1 MKFTVHTEQ
10 QMAELARKFS
20 KAIILPLI
28 VGVSGHLGV
37 GKTVFVRSLIRVY
50 KIDEKVKSPTFSM
63 IEEYNYS
70 NINIT
75 HADLYRVKRGEQ
87 NYIDF
92 CDYYSKNSL
101 IIIEWIENDKSLIKK
116 SDIIIDIE
124 MLKNTAMRRVS
135 FTGNSSKG
143 KQSIQNIRS

>member
-1 MKFTVHTEQ
+1 M
-10 QMAELARKFS
+10 
-20 KAIILPLI
+20 
-28 VGVSGHLGV
+28 LG
-37 GKTVFVRSLIRVY
+37 KQYIA
-50 KIDEKVKSPTFSM
+50 
-63 IEEYNYS
+63 
-70 NINIT
+70 

-101 IIIEWIENDKSLIKK
+101 IIIEWIENDKSLMKK